1 MEADNVAGSPIRP
14 PTVTKTTD
22 ANTANSAQRADTRRT
37 PAFTKQVAVVDM
49 FQRDIRVILAD
60 LAATTGWLPQTVRS
74 ALTGLC
80 KHGMVIARA
89 KVVGEPRYTI
99 AEGVI

>member
-1 MEADNVAGSPIRP
+1 V

-49 FQRDIRVILAD
+49 FQRDIRAILAD
-60 LAATTGWLPQTVRS
+60 LAATTGWLPHTVRA
-74 ALTGLC
+74 ALIGLR
-80 KHGMVIARA
+80 KRGLNITDA
-89 KVVGEPRYTI
+89 KVAGEIRDTI
-99 AEGVI
+99 VEGVV